1 MADVIFDAP
10 IAQAPAKPSAVF
22 RGLLH
27 NPAILFGGTVI
38 AIVLLM
44 ALLAPWLGTI
54 DPTGINPIAR
64 NKVPGAEF
72 FFRTDTGERIKMVAW
87 FGTDG
92 LGRDIYSRVVYGAR
106 VSLLVGVAVALISV
120 VCGLFFGLL
129 AGFFRLLDAVIMRIM
144 DGLMAI
150 PSILL
155 AIALITL
162 ARPGLGIVIVAIIVP
177 EVPRVVRVVRAV
189 VLSIRG
195 QPYIESAIAGGTKN
209 MKLLLRHVLPNTLAP
224 LIVQSTYVC
233 ASAMLIEAGLS
244 FLGAGVPLEVP
255 SWGNII
261 SQGKTFFQI
270 APWTILIPGAFLAV
284 TVLAVNLLG
293 DGLRDRL
300 DPRLARRL

>member
-1 MADVIFDAP
+1 MA
-10 IAQAPAKPSAVF
+10 APAASLVDDLAPQQRRFS
-22 RGLLH
+22 LLTAIRR
-27 NPAILFGGTVI
+27 NPTIALGGVLLLALVVMAILAPVI
-38 AIVLLM
+38 A
-44 ALLAPWLGTI
+44 TH
-54 DPTGINPIAR
+54 DPLKITPVNRLRP
-64 NKVPGAEF
+64 PS
-72 FFRTDTGERIKMVAW
+72 ERWW
-87 FGTDG
+87 FGTDQF
-92 LGRDIYSRVVYGAR
+92 GRDIFSRTVYGSRISLIVGLSVAAFS
-106 VSLLVGVAVALISV
+106 SLLGLALGLACGYFRRIDSV
-120 VCGLFFGLL
+120 V
-129 AGFFRLLDAVIMRIM
+129 MRIM

-162 ARPGLGIVIVAIIVP
+162 TRPGLGIVIVAIVIP
-177 EVPRVVRVVRAV
+177 EVPRIVRVVRAV
-189 VLSIRG
+189 VLSIRS
-195 QPYIESAIAGGTKN
+195 QPYIESAIAGGTRN
-209 MKLLLRHVLPNTLAP
+209 MKLLVRHVLPNTLAP

-244 FLGAGVPLEVP
+244 FLGVGLPPEVP

-261 SQGKTFFQI
+261 AQGRTFFQI